1 MSFSKISKDL
11 KDSDTGFTSVKEQL
25 KETMSVSQPE
35 KSEKIEPAEKQAPKE
50 KKPVAKRSSKKKGK
64 SRFTR
69 EQKKT
74 VTKSFSVGRYVI
86 EPLEQEADD
95 EEMSV
100 SQLLTDILSERY
112 FGETFR

>member
-11 KDSDTGFTSVKEQL
+11 NGTGFTSVKDQL
-25 KETMSVSQPE
+25 KETMSAPAPQPE
-35 KSEKIEPAEKQAPKE
+35 KDKTVEKEAPEAKKE
-50 KKPVAKRSSKKKGK
+50 EKPVAKRPGRKKRK
-64 SRFTR
+64 SRFSR

-74 VTKSFSVGRYVI
+74 VTKSFSIGRYVI

-95 EEMSV
+95 EEMSG

-112 FGETFR
+112 FGDTFR

>member
-1 MSFSKISKDL
+1 MSFSKISNDL

-35 KSEKIEPAEKQAPKE
+35 KAEPAEKQAPKE
-50 KKPVAKRSSKKKGK
+50 KKPVAKRASKKKGK
-64 SRFTR
+64 SRFSR

-74 VTKSFSVGRYVI
+74 VTKSFSIGRYVV

>member
-35 KSEKIEPAEKQAPKE
+35 KSEKAEQAEKQAPKE
-50 KKPVAKRSSKKKGK
+50 KKPVAKRPGRKNRK
-64 SRFTR
+64 SRFSR

-95 EEMSV
+95 QEISV